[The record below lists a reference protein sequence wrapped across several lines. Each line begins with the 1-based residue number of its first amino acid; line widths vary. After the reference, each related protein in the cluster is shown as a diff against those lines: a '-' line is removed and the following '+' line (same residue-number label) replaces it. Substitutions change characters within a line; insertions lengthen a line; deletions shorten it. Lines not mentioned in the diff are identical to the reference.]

1 MRKSTLACL
10 MIVALSFAFGCKK
23 DKTETA
29 PEVKS
34 GLSFKFDGNV
44 WTAIGA
50 NGTYFSAENI
60 IMIMATNSTAQGVSI
75 SLIGGDVGSYDIYGD
90 DYDYNAA
97 VILGANEM
105 DTYSTLSLD
114 EHILVGKVVISEN
127 DKTNHTLSG
136 TFYFDGYNSNYVKK
150 SFTEGKFT
158 KVAYIVASG
167 K

>member
-10 MIVALSFAFGCKK
+10 MILALSLALGCKK
-23 DKTETA
+23 DKSETA

-34 GLSFKFDGNV
+34 GLSVKFDGTV
-44 WTAIGA
+44 WTALAASGS
-50 NGTYFSAENI
+50 YFSADNI
-60 IMIMATNSTAQGVSI
+60 TMIMATNSTAQGVSI
-75 SLIGGDVGSYDIYGD
+75 SFIGGDVGTYDIYGD

-97 VILGANEM
+97 FILGTNEM
-105 DTYSTLSLD
+105 DTYSTLSLN

-136 TFYFDGYNSNYVKK
+136 TFYFDGYNSNNVKK
-150 SFTEGKFT
+150 EFTEGRFT
-158 KVAYIVASG
+158 KVTYIIAPE